1 MSLTATLIKDA
12 FEIELDKKGDERGF
26 FARLFCSR
34 EWQATGL
41 DSSIAQINNSLSTEA
56 GTLRGLHYQLSPAAE
71 TKIVRCIQGSL
82 WDVCLDLRKESP
94 TYLQWYATLLS
105 AQNRKMLY
113 IPKGCAHG
121 FITLEPNTEI
131 LYLVSAF
138 YSPEHERAVRWDDP
152 SFNIK
157 WPIHPKII
165 SERDRNVA
173 NFHAEKEG
181 ILV

>member
-1 MSLTATLIKDA
+1 MPITATPLGGTY
-12 FEIELDKKGDERGF
+12 EIEMDKKGDERGF

-34 EWQATGL
+34 EWKLAGL
-41 DSSIAQINNSLSTEA
+41 DSTIAQINNSLSTET
-56 GTLRGLHYQLSPAAE
+56 GTLRGLHYQLPPAAE

-82 WDVCLDLRKESP
+82 WDVCLDLRKESL
-94 TYLQWYATLLS
+94 TYLQWYAVLLT

-131 LYLVSAF
+131 LYLVSSF

-152 SFNIK
+152 AFNIT
-157 WPIHPKII
+157 WPILPTTL
-165 SERDRNVA
+165 SERDRNLP
-173 NFHAEKEG
+173 NFHTEKEG

>member
-1 MSLTATLIKDA
+1 MPIIPTPLNGTY
-12 FEIELDKKGDERGF
+12 EIEMDKKGDERGF

-34 EWQATGL
+34 EWKLAGL
-41 DSSIAQINNSLSTEA
+41 DSTIAQINNSFSSET
-56 GTLRGLHYQLSPAAE
+56 GTLRGLHYQLPPTTE

-94 TYLQWYATLLS
+94 TYLQWHAALLS

-138 YSPEHERAVRWDDP
+138 YSPEDEGAVRFDDP
-152 SFNIK
+152 AFNIT
-157 WPIHPKII
+157 WPIEPTVM
-165 SERDRNVA
+165 SDRDRNLP
-173 NFHAEKEG
+173 NFQVEKDG